1 MVAHVY
7 NPMDQ
12 QIEAEG
18 LMYIQGNIYIYAYI
32 SKYINIYDIYHIYI
46 KV

>member
-18 LMYIQGNIYIYAYI
+18 LMYIQGNIYIYM
-32 SKYINIYDIYHIYI
+32 HIYQNI
-46 KV
+46 